1 MYLYF
6 EDSKGNERLV
16 NDKISNEEDCFKIIK
31 DYVYKLNPNYKI
43 PYVRTWGNNPI
54 TFDVGSHTEF
64 FLLYPEEIEC

>member
-6 EDSKGNERLV
+6 EDRFGNKRLV
-16 NDKISNEEDCFKIIK
+16 NNKILNKEDCFKIIE
-31 DYVYKLNPNYKI
+31 DYIYKLNPKFKI
-43 PYVRTWGNNPI
+43 PYVRTWGNNPT